1 MRLSEVLESRH
12 SVRAFLPTEVP
23 DETLLRV
30 LRLAQRAPSW
40 CNIQPW
46 RVWLLSGDARVRFTR
61 AMEEA
66 ATARL
71 PCPDVA
77 FPGDYPEPYAS
88 HRKACGKV
96 LYEAM
101 GVARDDGAAR
111 RAAWMRNF
119 AAFDAPHVALVGID
133 RSFGLY
139 GALDVGC
146 WLEALMLAAHAEGL
160 GTCAQA
166 ALATFPDVARQV
178 AGIGDEVSIL
188 FGVAL
193 GYEDL
198 AAAANRARTARRP
211 VEDNVTFVR

>member
-1 MRLSEVLESRH
+1 
-12 SVRAFLPTEVP
+12 
-23 DETLLRV
+23 
-30 LRLAQRAPSW
+30 
-40 CNIQPW
+40 
-46 RVWLLSGDARVRFTR
+46 
-61 AMEEA
+61 
-66 ATARL
+66 
-71 PCPDVA
+71 
-77 FPGDYPEPYAS
+77 
-88 HRKACGKV
+88 
-96 LYEAM
+96 
-101 GVARDDGAAR
+101 
-111 RAAWMRNF
+111 MRNF

-198 AAAANRARTARRP
+198 AAAANRARTARQP